1 MTKKP
6 SGNQTPAATST
17 KIVQCETISN
27 VTYAMDCLVAKKD
40 QDIRDLEEKLD
51 QTLAK
56 IPISSP
62 NHCDN
67 ESTNS
72 PFYYVE
78 KFESRKMEI
87 QRDVN
92 SYFPCDQCDYKSYVK
107 IDIDNHY
114 RTHTD
119 EEPFGCNICKQRF
132 KSKTSC
138 IRHIRGHDNRFKIS
152 CGLSKSN
159 LAKKEQEIRDL
170 KEKLEQTV

>member
-6 SGNQTPAATST
+6 SGNQTLAATCN

-92 SYFPCDQCDYKSYVK
+92 GYFPCDQCDYKSYVK

-119 EEPFGCNICKQRF
+119 EEP
-132 KSKTSC
+132 
-138 IRHIRGHDNRFKIS
+138 
-152 CGLSKSN
+152 KSN